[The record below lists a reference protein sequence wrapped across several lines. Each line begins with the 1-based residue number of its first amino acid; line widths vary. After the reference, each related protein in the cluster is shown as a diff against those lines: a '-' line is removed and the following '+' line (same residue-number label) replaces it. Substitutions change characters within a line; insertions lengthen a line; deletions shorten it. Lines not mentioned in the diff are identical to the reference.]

1 MWTPDPG
8 VRPRKGRIGPLGC
21 CIIKKLRTS
30 SSAKKE
36 NLMSTATTATTAV
49 AYTIDPAHSGAG
61 FKIKHFM
68 IAYIRGGFSGVTG
81 DVIFDSANPA
91 NTKIDASINAS
102 TLHTHDEKR
111 DAHVKGADFLD
122 TATYPTIT
130 FVSKKVVGEGKNQW
144 KVTGDLTLHGVT
156 KEATLQVESAGA
168 EAKDPWGNL
177 RTGAEATTVIKRSDY
192 GLKFNAPLETGG
204 VMLSDDVHV
213 HLDIELIKKA

>member
-1 MWTPDPG
+1 MHLNEELRSPA
-8 VRPRKGRIGPLGC
+8 VRL
-21 CIIKKLRTS
+21 
-30 SSAKKE
+30 KE
-36 NLMSTATTATTAV
+36 NLMSTAATASTTV

-61 FKIKHFM
+61 FKIKHLM
-68 IAYIRGGFSGVTG
+68 VAYVRGGFGRVTG
-81 DVIFDSANPA
+81 DVILDPTNPVNSKIQA
-91 NTKIDASINAS
+91 SIDAT

-122 TATYPTIT
+122 TAKYPTIT
-130 FVSKKVVGEGKNQW
+130 FVSKKVTPDGKNRW
-144 KVTGDLTLHGVT
+144 KIVGDLTLHGVT
-156 KEATLQVESAGA
+156 KEATLDVESAGV

-192 GLKFNAPLETGG
+192 DLKFNAPLETGG

>member
-1 MWTPDPG
+1 
-8 VRPRKGRIGPLGC
+8 
-21 CIIKKLRTS
+21 
-30 SSAKKE
+30 
-36 NLMSTATTATTAV
+36 MSTATSATTAV

-61 FKIKHFM
+61 FKIRHLM

-81 DVIFDSANPA
+81 DVIFDSANPD
-91 NTKIDASINAS
+91 NTKINATINANS
-102 TLHTHDEKR
+102 LLTHDEKR

-122 TATYPTIT
+122 TAAHPTIT
-130 FVSKKVVGEGKNQW
+130 FVSKKVVAEGKNQW
-144 KVTGDLTLHGVT
+144 KVTGDLTLRGVT
-156 KEATLQVESAGA
+156 KEATLEVESAGV

-204 VMLSDDVHV
+204 VMLSDDVHI